1 MVNDVDPPAPELAQE
16 AQELLSCAF
25 YYLSRSDWEMAR
37 DTAIEAR
44 DLFDELN
51 LAGESAEARLLI
63 GFIDYEQGE
72 AKAALPMLA
81 SAQQQF
87 SMIGH
92 KHKQCATLY
101 LLAHCHLKLAK
112 PGKALYALKMAHDI
126 GHSAEIVEADLG
138 GFIPKLADLRLFID
152 SLMTELASHHKP
164 DI

>member
-1 MVNDVDPPAPELAQE
+1 MVDELDPATIDLPQE

-25 YYLSRSDWEMAR
+25 YYLSRSDWETAR
-37 DTAIEAR
+37 DLAMEAR
-44 DLFDELN
+44 DLFDELH

-63 GFIDYEQGE
+63 GFIDYEQGD
-72 AKAALPMLA
+72 AKTALPMLA

-87 SMIGH
+87 SMIGE

-101 LLAHCHLKLAK
+101 LLAHCHLKLEK

-126 GHSAEIVEADLG
+126 AHSTEIVETDLG
-138 GFIPKLADLRLFID
+138 KFIPRLADLRLFID
-152 SLMTELASHHKP
+152 NLMNELASHHKP